1 MGNGIE
7 LFSQDSEQSL
17 FSILLAHPELI
28 YNLQTIKPFMFS
40 STVHTG
46 IFSTMLELMEQN
58 LVPDKTLVI
67 SKLAQTG
74 RLEACGGEGYIKHL
88 ESLNA
93 NVGNLKAFEESISSS
108 YKARTIVNAVG
119 GVTEKILSGGN
130 VQEQIESLRGVIDN
144 LELVAGGESTQ
155 QIDLALKDTW
165 DSIVTRVNNPGVR
178 GTITGFNSIDIQT
191 GGISGGDVW
200 IIASRP
206 GMGKS
211 AHLCNSALNTAKAGN
226 PVLIFSLEMRKQSII
241 ERMLAFE
248 TGISITD
255 IRLGTLTQVQLDN
268 IAKALKLFKGLPIY
282 IDCSFMPSLSYVV
295 ATIRRYHK
303 MYGIKIVYLDYLQLL
318 AERGDNQTAEL
329 GNISRTFKLLM
340 NELDA
345 GAILY
350 SQLNRLVEARP
361 DKRPVLS
368 DIRQSGNLEED
379 ADIVAFL
386 YRDDYYDP
394 QKNVGLLEYIM
405 RKNRNGPTGTIF
417 LAFDANTNRITG

>member
-1 MGNGIE
+1 
-7 LFSQDSEQSL
+7 
-17 FSILLAHPELI
+17 
-28 YNLQTIKPFMFS
+28 MFS

-226 PVLIFSLEMRKQSII
+226 PVLIIGEKEIEAKEGEEFFIEKEMRHRISSRDEKVEIL
-241 ERMLAFE
+241 E
-248 TGISITD
+248 ISI
-255 IRLGTLTQVQLDN
+255 
-268 IAKALKLFKGLPIY
+268 
-282 IDCSFMPSLSYVV
+282 
-295 ATIRRYHK
+295 
-303 MYGIKIVYLDYLQLL
+303 
-318 AERGDNQTAEL
+318 
-329 GNISRTFKLLM
+329 GNFS
-340 NELDA
+340 
-345 GAILY
+345 
-350 SQLNRLVEARP
+350 
-361 DKRPVLS
+361 
-368 DIRQSGNLEED
+368 EED
-379 ADIVAFL
+379 IV
-386 YRDDYYDP
+386 RIDDVY
-394 QKNVGLLEYIM
+394 G
-405 RKNRNGPTGTIF
+405 RK
-417 LAFDANTNRITG
+417 